1 MKATSPQV
9 YARAGGF
16 LYLIVIVVGLFA
28 EAFVRSRLVVG
39 HDAAATARNILAS
52 ESLFRVGLSF
62 ELFGLACDAA
72 IAVILYELLRPVHR
86 GLALLA
92 ALLRIA
98 NGAIFGLTAVC
109 QVAALRLLKGGD
121 TLSAFTTDQL
131 QQLALL
137 AMKLHGDGYAIALVF
152 FGLSLLALGYLLMQS
167 GYFPRLLGVLACIA
181 GLGYVINSFV
191 RFLAPGIAAQ
201 LGPSLLLPGFVAEVS
216 LCLWLIFKGVD
227 LSIWN
232 ERTART

>member
-1 MKATSPQV
+1 MKPTSPQV
-9 YARAGGF
+9 YARTGGF
-16 LYLIVIVVGLFA
+16 LYLIVIVAGLFA
-28 EAFVRSRLVVG
+28 EAFVRSNLVVG

-52 ESLFRVGLSF
+52 ESLFRFGLSV

-92 ALLRIA
+92 AFLRIA

-109 QVAALRLLKGGD
+109 QVAALRLLEGGD
-121 TLSAFTTDQL
+121 TLGSFTTDQL
-131 QQLALL
+131 QELALL

-152 FGLSLLALGYLLMQS
+152 FGFSLVALGYLLVRS
-167 GYFPRLLGVLACIA
+167 GYFPRWLGVLACIA

-201 LGPSLLLPGFVAEVS
+201 LGPALLLPGFVAEVS
-216 LCLWLIFKGVD
+216 LCLWLIVKGVD
-227 LSIWN
+227 LAEWN
-232 ERTART
+232 ERVARA

>member
-1 MKATSPQV
+1 MKPISPQV
-9 YARAGGF
+9 YARVGGF
-16 LYLIVIVVGLFA
+16 LYLIVIVAGLFA
-28 EAFVRSRLVVG
+28 EAFVRSNLVVG
-39 HDAAATARNILAS
+39 HDAAATARNIQAS
-52 ESLFRVGLSF
+52 ESLFRFGLSA

-109 QVAALRLLKGGD
+109 QVAALRLLEGGD

-152 FGLSLLALGYLLMQS
+152 FGFSLLALGYLLVRS
-167 GYFPRLLGVLACIA
+167 GYFPRLLGVLTFIA

-191 RFLAPGIAAQ
+191 RFLAPGLAAQ

-216 LCLWLIFKGVD
+216 LCLWLIVKGVD
-227 LSIWN
+227 LARWN
-232 ERTART
+232 ERVARA

>member
-9 YARAGGF
+9 YARTAGL
-16 LYLIVIVVGLFA
+16 LYLVVIGAGLFA
-28 EAFVRSRLVVG
+28 EAFVRSNLVVG
-39 HDAAATARNILAS
+39 HDAAATARSILAS
-52 ESLFRVGLSF
+52 ESLFRFGMSV

-72 IAVILYELLRPVHR
+72 IAVILYELLRPVHQ

-92 ALLRIA
+92 AFLRIV

-121 TLSAFTTDQL
+121 TLSAFTADQL
-131 QQLALL
+131 RDLALL

-152 FGLSLLALGYLLMQS
+152 FGFSLLALGYLLLRS
-167 GYFPRLLGVLACIA
+167 GYFPRFLGVLTCIA

-191 RFLAPGIAAQ
+191 RFLAPGLAAQ
-201 LGPSLLLPGFVAEVS
+201 LGPSLLLPGFVAELS
-216 LCLWLIFKGVD
+216 LCLWLIVKGVD
-227 LSIWN
+227 LAKWN
-232 ERTART
+232 ERAAPS